1 MTNTP
6 VSFISGLK
14 SHDQFFTRIINMI
27 PAELYRHSLS
37 EDGDGAINTKYY
49 KHRKLPLTP
58 DEKKLLSKQKIA
70 EKYAPKQP
78 KVPISEF

>member
-1 MTNTP
+1 MTNTASITN
-6 VSFISGLK
+6 SFMSGLK

-49 KHRKLPLTP
+49 KVMLNLCEYR
-58 DEKKLLSKQKIA
+58 S
-70 EKYAPKQP
+70 
-78 KVPISEF
+78 